1 MGLFLR
7 LVFSYGRFFSTF
19 IFNPY
24 FLQHNQKHKEN
35 YGRLKIC
42 VSFML
47 DLFLAF
53 LFGVSYSLINVRFIR
68 REDDVIEIYR
78 NKRKPIR
85 RIKEIF
91 KNEDGCI
98 ACCLF
103 DVCLDWTGRR
113 SSTCEVMEQ
122 AGVIMA
128 NEEGDRFF
136 VDI

>member
-1 MGLFLR
+1 MKYVKNKNG
-7 LVFSYGRFFSTF
+7 
-19 IFNPY
+19 I
-24 FLQHNQKHKEN
+24 
-35 YGRLKIC
+35 
-42 VSFML
+42 
-47 DLFLAF
+47 
-53 LFGVSYSLINVRFIR
+53 
-68 REDDVIEIYR
+68 IEVYR

-103 DVCLDWTGRR
+103 DVCLEWTGRR

-128 NEEGDRFF
+128 GEEGDRLF
-136 VDI
+136 VDVH